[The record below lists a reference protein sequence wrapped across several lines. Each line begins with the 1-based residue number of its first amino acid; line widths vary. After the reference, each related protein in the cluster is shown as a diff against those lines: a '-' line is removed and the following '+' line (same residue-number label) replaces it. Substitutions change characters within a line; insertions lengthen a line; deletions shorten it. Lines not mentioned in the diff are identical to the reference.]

1 MDFFVAVL
9 GIIIGLSVCF
19 SGLYFFFFMLPIWG
33 FIAGFLLGAAGV
45 TAIFG
50 DGFLATGTGF
60 LVGIVVGIGAAIL
73 SYLYWYV
80 AVLLAAGVAG
90 WAIGLA
96 LMGTLGVDSNWLL
109 FLVGAAF
116 AAVFVL
122 GALVIN
128 YPIYLVIANT
138 ALGGAVVAIGGLL
151 ILLGKV
157 ERIELGSGVVWERIQ
172 DNWWLWLVWL
182 GLSLAGVIGQLQKM
196 SEVTLPEEK
205 WTKVQVQTVGP
216 MTA

>member
-1 MDFFVAVL
+1 M
-9 GIIIGLSVCF
+9 
-19 SGLYFFFFMLPIWG
+19 
-33 FIAGFLLGAAGV
+33 
-45 TAIFG
+45 
-50 DGFLATGTGF
+50 
-60 LVGIVVGIGAAIL
+60 VGIGAAIL

-109 FLVGAAF
+109 FLAGAAF

-205 WTKVQVQTVGP
+205 WTKVQVQTVQ
-216 MTA
+216 AR